1 MTLRATIELLCVGQ
15 VEERWPGRPP
25 SAIAKRPTGDRVK
38 VTASGLALDSQADL
52 SVHGGP
58 EKAIHH
64 YAADHYPAWR
74 SELVRDDLQPGGFG
88 ENISTS
94 GLTEDILCIG
104 DILTFGT
111 ATVQVSQGRQPCW
124 KLNAHTNEKRMAA
137 LFQKTARTGWYYRV
151 LEPGTVKQG
160 DTISL
165 VERLWPEWT
174 VQRVTQ
180 ARLTRRIGSEAAAT
194 LSRLPALSESW
205 RTAFAR
211 ISEKDL
217 SEDTTA
223 RLGGK

>member
-74 SELVRDDLQPGGFG
+74 SELARDDLQPGGFG

-104 DILTFGT
+104 DILTVGT

-211 ISEKDL
+211 ISEKDF